1 MPVGGSGEQHPL
13 LLQWYQ
19 APSRCPRRAGVP
31 QPPALQLTGQ
41 HQCQAA
47 ARDSHVADFHC
58 ICTAWNRITS
68 DTSLLCQAPF
78 FPRCNPT
85 RCVARWESGARSDLP
100 SPLPTSPATHHHG
113 SADKHRF
120 FALESGN
127 NLTRPV
133 VFRHCS

>member
-1 MPVGGSGEQHPL
+1 MVPSSQPL
-13 LLQWYQ
+13 PPQ
-19 APSRCPRRAGVP
+19 SRCA
-31 QPPALQLTGQ
+31 PATCPAANIQ

-58 ICTAWNRITS
+58 ICTAWNRIAS

-78 FPRCNPT
+78 FPTCNPT
-85 RCVARWESGARSDLP
+85 RCVARWESGERSDLL